1 MPAILSLWKGKGRTL
16 AFFLGRGRTM
26 RGCTGL
32 WIFLPLFLFISGGF
46 LGGEERD
53 ITVFPPIAR
62 LDPRD
67 TAFRQYLGDVETARS
82 RLFTGGEI
90 VPEEFVQS
98 LTVFTYTPREGDD
111 FLFIA
116 ARCNLP
122 QAALAS
128 LNRLSNPADFVTGR
142 PLLLP
147 SQPGIFV
154 PENPRTELEKLLS
167 TARQGERGVT
177 LVIGADG
184 RKERFF
190 FIPGADFTSAERTF
204 FLNRSF
210 QFPLR
215 NYRLTSTFGP
225 RINPVTG
232 KQGLHKGVDLAAPH
246 GTEVYAVRD
255 GEVSEAGED
264 RIYGKYVII
273 RHADNWVSLYGHLSR
288 VEVERGQ
295 KVKAGSLIGRVG
307 STGQATGPHLH
318 FELRQN
324 GRAQDPGMHLR
335 LFQK

>member
-1 MPAILSLWKGKGRTL
+1 
-16 AFFLGRGRTM
+16 M
-26 RGCTGL
+26 RRCTGL
-32 WIFLPLFLFISGGF
+32 WIFFPLFLLIFGGF
-46 LGGEERD
+46 LEGEERG
-53 ITVFPPIAR
+53 IAVFPPIAR

-67 TAFRQYLGDVETARS
+67 TAFKQYLGDLETARS
-82 RLFTGGEI
+82 RVFTEREKL

-98 LTVFTYTPREGDD
+98 LTIFTYTPREGED

-122 QAALAS
+122 QASLAS
-128 LNRLSNPADFVTGR
+128 LNRLSNPADFVTGQ
-142 PLLLP
+142 PLLLS
-147 SQPGIFV
+147 SQPGIFI

-167 TARQGERGVT
+167 TARRGEPGVM
-177 LVIGADG
+177 LVIGAEN

-190 FIPGADFTSAERTF
+190 FIPGADFSDAERIF

-215 NYRLTSTFGP
+215 NYRLTSPFGL
-225 RINPVTG
+225 RTNPVTG
-232 KQGLHKGVDLAAPH
+232 KQGLHKGVDLAAPQ

-255 GEVSEAGED
+255 GEVTEAGED
-264 RIYGKYVII
+264 RVYGKYVII

-288 VEVERGQ
+288 MEVERGQ
-295 KVKAGSLIGRVG
+295 RAKAGSLIGRVG

-318 FELRQN
+318 FELRRN
-324 GRAQDPGMHLR
+324 GTAQDPSTRLR